1 MIIYSVIN
9 EKSMKLNREKVGKI
23 QVTAGI
29 LLFLVTLIGS
39 YLIMNQVFYQGILSN
54 GAFAITEKWSEAAD
68 PDGDDVPQE
77 ADLEMIAE
85 VTSIMVIL
93 SSLYKYALY
102 LFGLGAFILFSLSGV
117 LILQGL
123 TNLAKK

>member
-1 MIIYSVIN
+1 
-9 EKSMKLNREKVGKI
+9 MKVNKQKVGKI

-29 LLFLVTLIGS
+29 LLFLVTLVGS
-39 YLIMNQVFYQGILSN
+39 YFVMSQVFYQGILSN
-54 GAFAITEKWSEAAD
+54 GAFAITEKWGEAAD

-77 ADLEMIAE
+77 GDAEMIAE

-93 SSLYKYALY
+93 GSLYKYALY
-102 LFGLGAFILFSLSGV
+102 IFGLGAFILFSLSGI

-123 TNLAKK
+123 TNLVKK

>member
-1 MIIYSVIN
+1 
-9 EKSMKLNREKVGKI
+9 MKLNREKLGRI

-29 LLFLVTLIGS
+29 LLLLITLIGS
-39 YLIMNQVFYQGILSN
+39 YFVMSQVFYQGILSN